1 MLKMKKNIKKV
12 TALALASTMA
22 LSMAACGGGG
32 EAKSDE
38 AAKDMELTESGYPIV
53 PEGEDLT
60 LTCFT
65 MSMPNV
71 EDFATNDF
79 TKYLE
84 ELTGIHIEFQTG
96 GRDDWQDKL
105 NMILA
110 SGDYP
115 DIILGVSPD
124 LAKYGVDEQIVI
136 PLDDYLTEDIMP
148 NYMAMYGDQLDQS
161 READGKIYSLLAENN
176 CYHCEFGRK
185 MWVNTE
191 YLEEMGVEKP
201 TTTQE
206 FYDVCKKFM
215 EWKPDGIAIA
225 GTSIG
230 EGWYGEFEYFL
241 MGSFLLP
248 PSVSY
253 TLTKIHD
260 KMNVTWD
267 GEVKCIATDDRYKEF
282 LKYCKSLY
290 DIGAIYDGDFTQ
302 TSEQLKTIVNQADA
316 PVLFLP
322 AGTIS
327 DYIDSVSNPELY
339 SKFETIT
346 PLEGPDGTR
355 LTSDFKYSL
364 ASDGNFCITEACPN
378 VEAAL
383 RWVDFFYSE
392 TGDLCS
398 QYGADEGKDWV
409 LNPEG
414 KYGLNGEP
422 ALYEVLN
429 PYSAEPQNHD
439 WQDVGIRVA
448 PEEYRLG
455 QAVDQDVDLHSAE
468 GLEKLLFQET
478 QNNYE
483 PYKPTP
489 ENSDLDMLPQ
499 LKVTS
504 DELSEVSTI
513 AVEVEKTINETSVRF
528 ITGQEDIDSGWDSY
542 LDALDK
548 AGLPTLLNMYQ
559 TAYDRQY
566 GDSAE

>member
-1 MLKMKKNIKKV
+1 MLKMKKRMKKV
-12 TALALASTMA
+12 TALTLASAMT
-22 LSMAACGGGG
+22 LGMAACGSSGSGKEQKEVALTGSG
-32 EAKSDE
+32 E
-38 AAKDMELTESGYPIV
+38 YPIV
-53 PEGEDLT
+53 ADGEELT

-71 EDFATNDF
+71 EDLATNDF
-79 TKYLE
+79 TKWLE
-84 ELTGIHIEFQTG
+84 EKTGIHIEWQTG

-115 DIILGVSPD
+115 DIIFGVTPD

-136 PLDDYLTEDIMP
+136 PLDDYINEENMP

-185 MWVNTE
+185 MWVNTK
-191 YLEEMGVEKP
+191 YLDEMGVEAP

-206 FYDVCKKFM
+206 FYDVCKKFL
-215 EWKPDGIAIA
+215 EYKPDGIAIA
-225 GTSIG
+225 GTATG
-230 EGWYGEFEYFL
+230 QGWYGEFEYFL
-241 MGSFLLP
+241 MNSFILA

-260 KMNVTWD
+260 KMAVTWD
-267 GEVKCIATDDRYKEF
+267 GEIKCVATDDRYKEF
-282 LKYCKSLY
+282 LEYCKSLY
-290 DIGAIYDGDFTQ
+290 DLGAIYDGNFTQ

-327 DYIDSVSNPELY
+327 DYIDSTTNPELY
-339 SKFETIT
+339 AQYETIA

-364 ASDGNFCITEACPN
+364 ASDGNFCVTESCPN

-398 QYGADEGKDWV
+398 QYGPEEGVDWV

-429 PYSAEPQNHD
+429 GYSAETQNHD
-439 WQDVGIRVA
+439 WQDIGIRVA

-468 GLEKLLFQET
+468 GLEKLLYEET
-478 QNNYE
+478 KNKYE

-499 LKVTS
+499 LKITS
-504 DELSEVSTI
+504 EETSEVSTI
-513 AVEVEKTINETSVRF
+513 AVEVEKIINETSVAF
-528 ITGQEDIDSGWDSY
+528 ITGQKDLESGWDSY
-542 LDALDK
+542 LDSLDK
-548 AGLPTLLNMYQ
+548 AGLPKLMEMYQ

-566 GDSAE
+566 GDEA